1 MTLILVLL
9 ALTGL
14 LFIALAIYPGELSWL
29 SPALHARLY
38 DSAAKKYEEKWVR
51 HDYSYY
57 DQTVRQSCSLVTDTY
72 KERLLVL
79 DLCAGTGRATEV
91 MASELPA
98 QTQFLCVDASSGML
112 NALENRLLKPATA
125 SAQVHIICD
134 RAGHWLG
141 RSEARFHLVAMM
153 ECSEFLPGFPELVE
167 NLSQRLIPGA
177 VVVTTRPAGL
187 FGWLFL
193 GRSQHQKG
201 YYQLFARHGFCL
213 ISDNSWRNR
222 YRLVIWQFNGH

>member
-1 MTLILVLL
+1 MLVLL
-9 ALTGL
+9 VLTGL

-38 DSAAKKYEEKWVR
+38 DSAAEKYEEKWLR
-51 HDYSYY
+51 HDYSSY
-57 DQTVRQSCSLVTDTY
+57 DQILRQSCSLVTDTY

-98 QTQFLCVDASSGML
+98 QTQFFCVDASSGML
-112 NALENRLLKPATA
+112 HALENRLLKPAIA

-134 RAGHWLG
+134 RAGHWLR
-141 RSEARFHLVAMM
+141 RSDALFHLVAMM

-167 NLSQRLIPGA
+167 NLSAHLIPGA

-187 FGWLFL
+187 FSWLFL
-193 GRSQHQKG
+193 GRSQHQNG
-201 YYQLFARHGFCL
+201 YYQLFARHGFFL
-213 ISDNSWRNR
+213 ISDKSWRNR
-222 YRLVIWQFNGH
+222 YRLVIWQFKGH